1 MSKPLTLRVDF
12 LCSDG
17 AQAPLTWGQYSI
29 WRPIQALPQASSSF
43 NFKRVLPMVPRAVT
57 VDFAAAALRQLLER
71 HQTLR
76 AHFFP
81 GKPPQQRVEN
91 SGAYEVEIIDVLA
104 VNAAEAAQ
112 AVAQRL
118 ASVAFDLETEWP
130 ARFAFIRVEGMVQS
144 ICLATSHV
152 ATDFF
157 AIERLLADF
166 RELLAGVTPPRPEWG
181 PLAQAELESS
191 PAGLRR
197 GRRSLEHWRKYLS
210 VAPERMF
217 SGEPGPGEP
226 LPFQTYAL
234 TSPAIAWAVPILA
247 ERTRASSS
255 AVLLTAAALVLRV
268 VTGRQ
273 KAILKIIVGNRFS
286 PQDEALLAPTCNDGI
301 FVCAPESGDV
311 AAAIARAHRD
321 AIETYLN
328 ASYHPDGLIEL
339 TQEVAR
345 ERGAPI
351 DLSAY
356 FNDARLG
363 KEWPAVPN
371 ARISREEMNRLRT
384 QSDTVLLD
392 SLPEHDMSYCVTV
405 VPDKG
410 PEPAAV
416 IRLLAD
422 THWLSADVCRQCLLG
437 FEELLCET
445 ALRSV
450 AIDEVASFFP
460 PRART
465 FGAGSRK

>member
-1 MSKPLTLRVDF
+1 MSKPLTLRVEF
-12 LCSDG
+12 LSADG

-29 WRPIQALPQASSSF
+29 WRPIQALPQSSSSF
-43 NFKRVLPMVPRAVT
+43 NFKRVLPLAPRAVT
-57 VDFAAAALRQLLER
+57 VDFAAAALRQLIER

-76 AHFFP
+76 AHFFAGRP
-81 GKPPQQRVEN
+81 AQQRVEM
-91 SGAYEVEIIDVLA
+91 SGAYEVEIVDVA
-104 VNAAEAAQ
+104 SVNAAAEAAQ
-112 AVAQRL
+112 GVALRL
-118 ASVAFDLETEWP
+118 ASSAFDLDTEWP
-130 ARFAFIRVEGMVQS
+130 ARFAFIRVDGMVQS

-152 ATDFF
+152 GTDFF

-166 RELLAGVTPPRPEWG
+166 RELLAGVTPPKPAWG

-197 GRRSLEHWRKYLS
+197 SRRSLEHWRKYLS

-226 LPFQTYAL
+226 LPFQTWAL

-247 ERTRASSS
+247 ERTRTSSS
-255 AVLLTAAALVLRV
+255 AVLLTASALLLRV
-268 VTGRQ
+268 VTRRQ

-286 PQDEALLAPTCNDGI
+286 PQDEALMAPTCNDGI

-321 AIETYLN
+321 AIETYMN
-328 ASYHPDGLIEL
+328 ASYDPDALIEL
-339 TQEVAR
+339 TQQVAR

-371 ARISREEMNRLRT
+371 ERISRDELNRLRA
-384 QSDTVLLD
+384 QSQIALLD

-405 VPDKG
+405 VPYNG

-422 THWLSADVCRQCLLG
+422 THWLSADVCQRCLLG
-437 FEELLCET
+437 FEELLCEA

-450 AIDEVASFFP
+450 ALDEVPSFFP
-460 PRART
+460 PAR
-465 FGAGSRK
+465 